1 MLQMRTTTTKK
12 KVAASTS
19 TKASRKTAKASKAR
33 KSAPISAK
41 STTSATSSK
50 RRSTKK
56 TVSSVKA
63 GKATKEQ
70 VVSLRELK
78 ANPGR
83 YLKRVRTGE
92 TFLITDR
99 GATIAE
105 LRPPSTGEQKVSEGL
120 KRMAARGEVTLGS
133 GRPLR
138 DIEPIKLKGKGNRAS
153 EIILEER
160 EDRF

>member
-1 MLQMRTTTTKK
+1 MRTTTTKK

-33 KSAPISAK
+33 KTAPISAK
-41 STTSATSSK
+41 STTSATSGKS
-50 RRSTKK
+50 RSTKK

-99 GATIAE
+99 GAPIAE

-133 GRPLR
+133 GRPLGKAHPVTPKGGKLAS
-138 DIEPIKLKGKGNRAS
+138 DI
-153 EIILEER
+153 IIEER